1 MAVEVDAHAGPIE
14 AGSHLLDMGGLTG
27 AVETG
32 DHDTSVV
39 SKTGKD
45 RECRIAVEQIV
56 GIKVRHIGVALRI
69 GGDPQIR
76 INAENLPHGH
86 RRVGQVGNIKVDFA
100 HHVSKA
106 GGSHPATSS
115 IRR

>member
-1 MAVEVDAHAGPIE
+1 MGGFTRAVEA
-14 AGSHLLDMGGLTG
+14 
-27 AVETG
+27 G

-45 RECRIAVEQIV
+45 RERRVAVEKIV
-56 GIKVRHIGVALRI
+56 GIEIRHIGVALGI
-69 GGDPQIR
+69 GGNPQIR